1 MPEQT
6 KNLIKVPN
14 IVDDK
19 DTLENVE
26 KGKKSTSVEGVLKLI
41 AKKLNWEK
49 NTKGEL
55 YQKLYY
61 NNYDNKASNQ
71 DDLYFDGPTF
81 KNLIDEKDQYKLNF
95 LDHMHLSD
103 KSIQKNITDEIGQIE
118 IPFIVNARDEI
129 RVNLVALLQDVQ
141 YNKEEDTPF
150 KHIYEPDIGDGTSDA
165 TAKTLYVP
173 NNFIKNFQKIK
184 KDLENEGIPVNDP
197 ANGNPL
203 ILTTWHF
210 RHPTKKSNK
219 VLFRHQLRFTIND
232 DNTINLDLYYNV
244 PSRIEHEQFWK
255 SDIIGS
261 ITKQEYTDH
270 KLFSSIIQPIA
281 KFYLGQK
288 EFVEKIDDKQLNKF
302 KVQFVFKAF
311 SSVTKEMKSKQ
322 PEFDSK
328 EAKFLE
334 SIKKIKE
341 ENEKQKLEIVGGKN
355 KTNKNKKK
363 LKKRKQTKK
372 SRGGYANKSNPVPEN
387 L

>member
-19 DTLENVE
+19 DTLENVNI
-26 KGKKSTSVEGVLKLI
+26 GKKSTSVEGVLKLI

-141 YNKEEDTPF
+141 YNKDTTPF
-150 KHIYEPDIGDGTSDA
+150 KHIYQPGDGTDSE
-165 TAKTLYVP
+165 AKTLFVP
-173 NNFIKNFQKIK
+173 NDFIKNFQKIK
-184 KDLENEGIPVNDP
+184 KDLENEGIPVNDKD
-197 ANGNPL
+197 NGNPL

-244 PSRIEHEQFWK
+244 PSRREHEQFYH
-255 SDIIGS
+255 SDIIGF

-270 KLFSSIIQPIA
+270 KLFSSIIQPVDNM
-281 KFYLGQK
+281 LNQK

-311 SSVTKEMKSKQ
+311 SSKEIKNKS
-322 PEFDSK
+322 EIESK

>member
-1 MPEQT
+1 MSGQT
-6 KNLIKVPN
+6 NLITVPN
-14 IVDDK
+14 IVEDRDKLDDV
-19 DTLENVE
+19 D
-26 KGKKSTSVEGVLKLI
+26 KGKKTSLEGFCKLI

-49 NTKGEL
+49 NTKGDL

-61 NNYDNKASNQ
+61 NNYDHKASNE

-103 KSIQKNITDEIGQIE
+103 KAIQSKIDSETGQIA

-129 RVNLVALLQDVQ
+129 RVNLVALLQDIQ
-141 YNKEEDTPF
+141 YNEDTTPF
-150 KHIYEPDIGDGTSDA
+150 KHIYEPDSGDGTDS
-165 TAKTLYVP
+165 TPKTLYVP
-173 NNFIKNFQKIK
+173 NDFIKNFQKIK
-184 KDLENEGIPVNDP
+184 KDLENEGIPVSDDKND
-197 ANGNPL
+197 NPL

-210 RHPTKKSNK
+210 RHPTKKSNR
-219 VLFRHQLRFTIND
+219 VLFRHQLHFTIKD
-232 DNTINLDLYYNV
+232 DNTINLDLYHNV
-244 PSRIEHEQFWK
+244 PSRRVHDQKAINIGAM
-255 SDIIGS
+255 IIRS
-261 ITKQEYTDH
+261 QEYTDH
-270 KLFSSIIQPIA
+270 KLFSHEIQHIDETPMSN
-281 KFYLGQK
+281 QK
-288 EFVEKIDDKQLNKF
+288 TNFEQGIQEKVFNKF
-302 KVQFVFKAF
+302 KVRFVFKAF
-311 SSVTKEMKSKQ
+311 SSALTPKEIKNK
-322 PEFDSK
+322 PEIEKKVEHFT
-328 EAKFLE
+328 E

>member
-1 MPEQT
+1 MSEQT
-6 KNLIKVPN
+6 NTNINTIKVPN

-19 DTLENVE
+19 DKLENVNT
-26 KGKKSTSVEGVLKLI
+26 GMKSTSLEGVLKLI

-61 NNYDNKASNQ
+61 NNYDHTAFNK

-141 YNKEEDTPF
+141 YNKDTTPF
-150 KHIYEPDIGDGTSDA
+150 KHIYEPGSGDGSDS
-165 TAKTLYVP
+165 TPKTLYVP
-173 NNFIKNFQKIK
+173 NDFIENFKNIK
-184 KDLENEGIPVNDP
+184 DELEKEGIPVNDKD
-197 ANGNPL
+197 NGNPL

-210 RHPTKKSNK
+210 RHPTKKSNE
-219 VLFRHQLRFTIND
+219 VLFRHQLRFTINK
-232 DNTINLDLYYNV
+232 DNTIGLELYYNV
-244 PSRIEHEQFWK
+244 PSRRVHNQKFNEINLL
-255 SDIIGS
+255 SPG
-261 ITKQEYTDH
+261 QEYTDH
-270 KLFSSIIQPIA
+270 KLFSDKIQPIEH
-281 KFYLGQK
+281 YRIGQK
-288 EFVEKIDDKQLNKF
+288 EFVEKIDNKQLNKF
-302 KVQFVFKAF
+302 KVKFLFTAF
-311 SSVTKEMKSKQ
+311 SPKEIKNK
-322 PEFDSK
+322 PEIQLK

-372 SRGGYANKSNPVPEN
+372 SRGGYGNKSNPVPEN

>member
-1 MPEQT
+1 
-6 KNLIKVPN
+6 
-14 IVDDK
+14 
-19 DTLENVE
+19 
-26 KGKKSTSVEGVLKLI
+26 
-41 AKKLNWEK
+41 
-49 NTKGEL
+49 
-55 YQKLYY
+55 
-61 NNYDNKASNQ
+61 
-71 DDLYFDGPTF
+71 
-81 KNLIDEKDQYKLNF
+81 
-95 LDHMHLSD
+95 
-103 KSIQKNITDEIGQIE
+103 
-118 IPFIVNARDEI
+118 
-129 RVNLVALLQDVQ
+129 
-141 YNKEEDTPF
+141 
-150 KHIYEPDIGDGTSDA
+150 
-165 TAKTLYVP
+165 
-173 NNFIKNFQKIK
+173 
-184 KDLENEGIPVNDP
+184 
-197 ANGNPL
+197 NPL

-244 PSRIEHEQFWK
+244 PSRREHEQFYH
-255 SDIIGS
+255 SDIIGF

-270 KLFSSIIQPIA
+270 KLFSSIIQPVDNM
-281 KFYLGQK
+281 LNQK

-311 SSVTKEMKSKQ
+311 SSKEIKNKS
-322 PEFDSK
+322 EIESK